1 MTMDGPDFVFTLNDQ
16 IRVIARRVGKL
27 FYIDLYD
34 LKEMFAKDKVGIVHK
49 VHNVVKTDGREGF
62 TYFHNLTHM
71 NKATYERLF
80 QLRLITGLKYK
91 PIRDPI
97 HQCEHCIRA
106 NCVVNRI

>member
-62 TYFHNLTHM
+62 TYSSLLILAFIPDPPLM
-71 NKATYERLF
+71 
-80 QLRLITGLKYK
+80 LRSSASQSLCSPSSHT
-91 PIRDPI
+91 DM
-97 HQCEHCIRA
+97 
-106 NCVVNRI
+106 